1 MNTTWN
7 SNFRLK
13 NSATGPK
20 GLPPELE
27 YINGKVFTRGSGL
40 KAYTR
45 LGPLKG
51 KVCLESEVDFDEDR
65 SHVWL
70 LHCEVGH
77 FKYCFFVNLE

>member
-1 MNTTWN
+1 
-7 SNFRLK
+7 LK

-27 YINGKVFTRGSGL
+27 YIGGKVFTRGPGL

-65 SHVWL
+65 
-70 LHCEVGH
+70 C
-77 FKYCFFVNLE
+77 